1 MFGENMKSIMKQ
13 KKVSSRAL
21 AAAVG
26 ISETYVS
33 YLLNGKKTPTLKMAD
48 KIASFLGV
56 SIEELST
63 KKEPP
68 ATDGLEALAKKY
80 ESVLL
85 AMESMRP
92 ELVAELTARIEAAA
106 SLFPRKDASEKN
118 SQGNASYFRKK
129 KPG

>member
-118 SQGNASYFRKK
+118 SQGGASYFRKK

>member
-118 SQGNASYFRKK
+118 SQGGASYSRKK

>member
-92 ELVAELTARIEAAA
+92 ELVAELTERIEAAA

-118 SQGNASYFRKK
+118 SQGGASYSRKK

>member
-92 ELVAELTARIEAAA
+92 ELVAELTERIEAAA

-118 SQGNASYFRKK
+118 SQGGASYFRKK